1 MKTGVAFMCA
11 AAVAAMSGVEAF
23 APVPVQRNLAFASR
37 SSGSALQAKYNNM
50 DEILALFPEDKPVLI
65 NFLWCQDRR
74 CHQGWHLQGQDA
86 SRRPLYRLL
95 HQAARLSRTCQALG
109 CRPKISLLYPLQGR
123 SPSRTFLW
131 RNALFG
137 NHRQGR
143 KVLQRLISPL

>member
-65 NFLWCQDRR
+65 NFYDAKTEDEIKDDIFRAKTLLADRCTVCSIKQQDYPELAKLW
-74 CHQGWHLQGQDA
+74 DA
-86 SRRPLYRLL
+86 DKKTPSFILFKDGSP
-95 HQAARLSRTCQALG
+95 A
-109 CRPKISLLYPLQGR
+109 CRFFEETHYLEITAKVGR
-123 SPSRTFLW
+123 YC
-131 RNALFG
+131 NE
-137 NHRQGR
+137 
-143 KVLQRLISPL
+143 